1 MNIKKKLIF
10 VGMFVLLS
18 FSVTIVTA
26 SPVLITIADTTDDV
40 EWIKWGAGNYNYQMG
55 DFEDSIDII
64 SVSVEEVG
72 DNIVVTIT
80 LQGTP
85 VLDIKHSYFIWI
97 PFGSGTNWVNDEGAR
112 FITGGW
118 GYISNPVNEIR
129 VWADMTNDS
138 AMYYLKGVNPS
149 ANGNNLS
156 WTTPTAYWD
165 DLSNI
170 NNWKVTAWTWASETT
185 TPSDSETKGESYWD
199 YYPNGDSP
207 WEEQSN
213 TTTTTTTIE
222 TTTGTDN
229 GTPGFESFIA
239 IIAINLIILV
249 FRKKRK

>member
-1 MNIKKKLIF
+1 MSYKPIPYTYGTKTLAEIEALT
-10 VGMFVLLS
+10 GMQEG
-18 FSVTIVTA
+18 
-26 SPVLITIADTTDDV
+26 DTV
-40 EWIKWGAGNYNYQMG
+40 YNTTWQ
-55 DFEDSIDII
+55 II
-64 SVSVEEVG
+64 E
-72 DNIVVTIT
+72 I
-80 LQGTP
+80 
-85 VLDIKHSYFIWI
+85 Y
-97 PFGSGTNWVNDEGAR
+97 SGTNWVKDEGAR

-118 GYISNPVNEIR
+118 GVTTIPANEIR

-138 AMYYLKGVNPS
+138 AMYYYKGLAPS